1 MSALNK
7 WDWENQS
14 KFDEMLKRSFSI
26 HIRNSYGGGN
36 KSNTSR
42 KFDKNK
48 LAVKEMNL
56 DLYCQV
62 HPNNLVAKRH
72 LDKVQKKLKGEG
84 I

>member
-1 MSALNK
+1 MSALNR

-26 HIRNSYGGGN
+26 HIRNSYGGGD

-48 LAVKEMNL
+48 LINKIESITN
-56 DLYCQV
+56 YCNF

-72 LDKVQKKLKGEG
+72 LEKLEKKFKGEG